1 MGFFSYAYIIEGARL
16 KRGVRFSRT
25 RIQWAAL
32 HFFPGGRGSRPK
44 GMTSLADSTLF
55 CAERTH
61 PLPGYPLAD
70 MQSDTEPRRVR
81 AARYVLPVAVV
92 CAAFLLRPTSSAQTT
107 TPPPITTP
115 TNGSDDSTTTVTLSP
130 FEVSTSK
137 DVGFVASSSL
147 AGGRLA
153 GELRDTP
160 AAYSVLTREFIDA
173 LGLSDLTAASEWV
186 VNSTN
191 ATTNGSEEVF
201 GNVTQINSRGVSAS
215 APQRNF
221 FPFGV
226 NYDSYNLERFDYSRG
241 PNSIL
246 FGSGTFGGSA
256 NVVTK
261 VARTGRRFGE
271 MRASYGSWDNV
282 RFTFDVNQPL
292 GAKAAVR
299 VNALWN
305 DRKGWR
311 DFEMERKKG
320 ITVAGLW
327 KVLRH
332 TELSIE
338 AEVGNIERNNPITSL
353 NDRLTGWDGVTTFAG
368 PLVTLPTNAGALGI
382 ERIGSSTA
390 PYFLFVP
397 SLGMTSIG
405 NFANAARTI
414 AGGQSTGTLVGGRPV
429 VGASGNFSG
438 QQYNEAANAP
448 ADRFNLALA
457 GSRFFLPDRS
467 YAVSTNTPTL
477 KQHYATYSAFLR
489 QKVGDNF
496 YAEIAANAARER
508 RETQYINF
516 RSLRDVYIDINRN
529 LPSGQANPFFLEPY
543 TDGQRSRTFFDT
555 DIYNLR
561 AAAAY
566 TLEKT
571 RWGSYTFNTY
581 GGIIRSQSDTRI
593 TTLRVLR
600 NSDPRQWPFN
610 DTVFYRYYLRES
622 NRPLKEI
629 TSAVLNDPVTGAP
642 TTYRAAWVD
651 DGNRATDVAHTIRQQ
666 EYAQAA
672 IKAAVWKNRLH
683 VLGAVR
689 YDHLNVD
696 RQINQNYGDYPT
708 NWDGRDVFFRP
719 AAPADFLDLTYVP
732 KNAAGQ
738 PTGPAQLADVRPR
751 DALRNPLPQ
760 YARDRFQSDY
770 TPPKTILGITTYS
783 TGAVLHLN
791 TWLSVFG
798 NYATSF
804 SPTSGNLYLDGT
816 FLPSAKSHGS
826 DVGIRLRLLEG
837 KVVASLGR
845 YASFE
850 TPQSVE
856 LSGTQ
861 NGNLNAIANANAI
874 GDFATD
880 GRNIRSFDNVPQ
892 QTFDTRD
899 RSNRGYEF
907 ELTAN
912 LTPAWRLSLNA
923 ARPDAFQSNAFAN
936 TRQFFVT
943 NDAVMRQILADA
955 GVLINAAGTAAVDT
969 TIPTANRSPD
979 ASAAANAWN
988 SINIFKASL
997 VTGKQKIVR
1006 LSELTGNVF
1015 TDYRF
1020 RTGPLRNLGVG
1031 GGVNYRGREV
1041 IGYRGADT
1049 IRTSPTATTAVDNPE
1064 VDAYTPVYNKDYL
1077 VTGTLSYRYKLP
1089 ERRDLQLQLRVSN
1102 LLGEDSIGYYD
1113 TVQRPPGGDLTDPGR
1128 IATGNQFIYRTPRSY
1143 TFTATVTF

>member
-1 MGFFSYAYIIEGARL
+1 MAFAA
-16 KRGVRFSRT
+16 
-25 RIQWAAL
+25 AAL
-32 HFFPGGRGSRPK
+32 STFCPLHAQRAEDSVPANAGTAPGS
-44 GMTSLADSTLF
+44 
-55 CAERTH
+55 
-61 PLPGYPLAD
+61 
-70 MQSDTEPRRVR
+70 
-81 AARYVLPVAVV
+81 PVA
-92 CAAFLLRPTSSAQTT
+92 
-107 TPPPITTP
+107 
-115 TNGSDDSTTTVTLSP
+115 LSP

-173 LGLSDLTAASEWV
+173 LGLVDLTAASEWA

-191 ATTNGSEEVF
+191 ATTNGSEEIF
-201 GNVTQINSRGVSAS
+201 GTVTQINSRGVSAS
-215 APQRNF
+215 GAQRNF

-261 VARTGRRFGE
+261 APRTGRAFGE
-271 MRASYGSWDNV
+271 VRASYGSWDNM
-282 RFTFDVNQPL
+282 RFTFDVNQPA
-292 GAKAAVR
+292 GDKVAVR
-299 VNALWN
+299 VNALWA

-311 DFEMERKKG
+311 DFEMERKKA

-327 KVLRH
+327 RILRN
-332 TELSIE
+332 TELSFE
-338 AEVGNIERNNPITSL
+338 AEIGNIERNNPITSL
-353 NDRLTGWDGVTTFAG
+353 HDRLTGWDGVTTFSA

-390 PYFLFVP
+390 PYFLFAP
-397 SLGMTSIG
+397 GLGMTSIG
-405 NFANAARTI
+405 NFANTARTI
-414 AGGQSTGTLVGGRPV
+414 AGGQATGTLVGGRSI
-429 VGASGNFSG
+429 VGGSPNLSG
-438 QQYNEAANAP
+438 QQFNEAANAP
-448 ADRFNLALA
+448 ADRFDLAVR
-457 GSRFFLPDRS
+457 GSKFVVPPRS
-467 YAVSTNTPTL
+467 FAISINTPTM
-477 KQHYATYSAFLR
+477 KQHYATYSTFLR
-489 QKVGDNF
+489 HRIGEHLHTEL
-496 YAEIAANAARER
+496 AGNAAKER
-508 RETQYINF
+508 RETQYITF

-529 LPSGQANPFFLEPY
+529 LPNGQPNPFFLEPY
-543 TDGQRSRTFFDT
+543 SDGQRTRTFFNSET
-555 DIYNLR
+555 YNLR

-571 RWGSYTFNTY
+571 RWGNYTFNTY
-581 GGIIRSQSDTRI
+581 GGLIRSNSDTRI

-600 NSDPRQWPFN
+600 NPDPRQWPFS
-610 DTVFYRYYLRES
+610 DTVFYRYYLRERD
-622 NRPLKEI
+622 RPMPEI
-629 TSAVLNDPVTGAP
+629 TSAVLADPVTGVA
-642 TTYRAAWVD
+642 TTYRTGWID
-651 DGNRATDVAHTIRQQ
+651 DGARATDVAHTIRQQ
-666 EYAQAA
+666 EYVQSA

-689 YDHLNVD
+689 YDHLDVD
-696 RQINQNYGDYPT
+696 RQINQNHADYPA
-708 NWDGRDVFFRP
+708 NWNGSDVFFRP
-719 AAPADFLDLTYVP
+719 PAPSDFLDLTYVP
-732 KNAAGQ
+732 KNTAGQ

-751 DALRNPLPQ
+751 DATRNALPQ

-770 TPPKTILGITTYS
+770 TPPRTLLGVTTYS
-783 TGAVLHLN
+783 TGAVLHVN
-791 TWLSVFG
+791 SWFSVFG

-826 DVGIRLRLLEG
+826 DAGIRLRLLDG
-837 KVVASLGR
+837 RINASLGR
-845 YASFE
+845 YTSFE

-861 NGNLNAIANANAI
+861 NSNLNAIANANAI

-880 GRNIRSFDNVPQ
+880 GRNIRNFDNVPQ

-899 RSNRGYEF
+899 RSNEGYEF

-936 TRQFFVT
+936 TRKFFA
-943 NDAVMRQILADA
+943 DSDPVMRRILADA
-955 GVLINAAGTAAVDT
+955 GVLINASNVASVDT
-969 TIPTANRSPD
+969 SIPTANRSPD

-988 SINIFKASL
+988 SIENFKASL

-1006 LSELTGNVF
+1006 LSEFTANIF

-1020 RTGPLRNLGVG
+1020 REGPLKNLGVG
-1031 GGVNYRGREV
+1031 GGLNYRGREV

-1049 IRTSPTATTAVDNPE
+1049 IRNPAVPTQAVDDPN
-1064 VDAYTPVYNKDYL
+1064 VDAYTPVYNKAYYL

-1089 ERRDLQLQLRVSN
+1089 QRRDLQLQLRVAN
-1102 LLGEDSIGYYD
+1102 LLNEQSIGYYD
-1113 TVQRPPGGDLTDPGR
+1113 TVQRPPGGDLTNPGR
-1128 IATGNQFIYRTPRSY
+1128 IATGNQFIYRMPRNY
-1143 TFTATVTF
+1143 TFTATVSF